1 MTPCLPK
8 HWDCLPEK
16 FFYPILKNRVS
27 LWRCSQQFRLELKL
41 YSHVIQIT
49 GEMTQRPEHPAGYA
63 ELLRICA
70 KASEEVRGKK
80 EILVVSH
87 VDADGLTSASI
98 ICTAL
103 ERLGLDY
110 QPLFFRQLDAT
121 ALDQIADQG
130 SDLVIFT
137 DLGSG
142 QVEEICSSGFP
153 AIIADHHKPKAR
165 GPTPLAHI
173 NPHLVGC
180 DGATQLSGS
189 GTAFLLASC
198 LSPRRGGSDDLA
210 SLAIV
215 GAVGDLQ
222 DQASGQLL
230 GINRQILEIG
240 SRAGVLSFG
249 RDLRLFGRQTR
260 PVFKMLEYSQ
270 DPYLPGLSGN
280 EDACIAFLKEIGI
293 RLGGEQWRRWID
305 LDQEERGRLVS
316 ALIRRGLRSGVS
328 HLRLERLVGEVYVLL
343 GEREGTELR
352 DASEFSTL
360 LNATARYGHAKV
372 GLEVCMGNRDSAL
385 AEAKILLSQ
394 HRQNLVNGLK
404 LVSEQGLTSL
414 RSIQYF
420 DAGDA
425 ILDTIVGI
433 VAGMCFQMA
442 DRSRPILAFART
454 PDGSLKV
461 SARGT
466 QDLVSSGL
474 DLAEALS
481 AVAKKVG
488 GVGGGHNIAAGA
500 TIPRDAKD
508 TFLELVDLAVSD
520 QTGPRPQLSANM

>member
-1 MTPCLPK
+1 M
-8 HWDCLPEK
+8 
-16 FFYPILKNRVS
+16 R
-27 LWRCSQQFRLELKL
+27 
-41 YSHVIQIT
+41 
-49 GEMTQRPEHPAGYA
+49 EMTERPEHPAGYA
-63 ELLRICA
+63 ELMRTCV
-70 KASEEVRGKK
+70 KAADEIKRRK

-98 ICTAL
+98 ICVAL
-103 ERLGLDY
+103 QRLGLDY
-110 QPLFFRQLDAT
+110 QPFFFRQLDAA

-130 SDLVIFT
+130 SELVIFT

-142 QVEEICSSGFP
+142 QVEEICRLGLP
-153 AIIADHHKPKAR
+153 AIIADHHKPQAR
-165 GPTPLAHI
+165 GSPLAHI

-180 DGATQLSGS
+180 DGSTQLSGS

-198 LSPRRGGSDDLA
+198 LCARRGENDDLA

-230 GINRQILEIG
+230 GINRQILETG

-305 LDQEERGRLVS
+305 LDPEERGRLVS
-316 ALIRRGLRSGVS
+316 ALIRRGLRCGVS
-328 HLRLERLVGEVYVLL
+328 HLRLQRLVGEVYTLP

-360 LNATARYGHAKV
+360 LNATARYGHARV
-372 GLEVCMGNRDSAL
+372 GLEVCMGDRDLAL
-385 AEAKILLSQ
+385 AEAKILLNQ
-394 HRQNLVNGLK
+394 HRQNLVNGMK
-404 LVSEQGLTSL
+404 LISERGLTPL
-414 RSIQYF
+414 QSIQYF

-442 DRSRPILAFART
+442 DRSRPILAFARA
-454 PDGSLKV
+454 PDGCIKV

-466 QDLVSSGL
+466 HDLVSSGL

-481 AVAKKVG
+481 AAARKVG

-500 TIPRDAKD
+500 TIPHDAKEA
-508 TFLELVDLAVSD
+508 FLQIVDLAVRD
-520 QTGPRPQLSANM
+520 QTGPKPQLSANS